1 MPTSDERREVAEKL
15 RRASACGEG
24 ISCCAVDRVLGLRY
38 DEDYF
43 GDVFTCESV
52 RNLADLIDPQER
64 TCRILQ
70 AYGDESEELDH
81 RMEEIAGTPEDTVA
95 CICQSC
101 GHEFRYDRMVRPR
114 FCPHCGARVTSVGEG
129 R

>member
-1 MPTSDERREVAEKL
+1 MPTSDEKRREVAENL
-15 RRASACGEG
+15 RYLADYPGEPILYAEQFRDVLLDELG
-24 ISCCAVDRVLGLRY
+24 VDRWDHSGAF
-38 DEDYF
+38 EK
-43 GDVFTCESV
+43 
-52 RNLADLIDPQER
+52 LADLIEPQER

-114 FCPHCGARVTSVGEG
+114 FCPHCGCRVVSHDDN
-129 R
+129 